1 MKLEILRFNSSDD
14 FTSGLLF
21 DVTDNKRKFLC
32 YTLEDQAQTTKVY
45 GETRI
50 PAGTYNLTLRTEG
63 GFHTRYLAKFGADF
77 HKGMLWLQPDPKDF
91 QFILWHIGNNPLDTK
106 GCLLLGKI
114 SQDGYVGKSTDAY
127 KEVYPYIRDAI
138 LYGEKVTVTYIDF
151 DGKIPET
158 VSNEAKDYVMNISQV
173 DQQQKEIVNMILKQ
187 NEELKKEIKALRETI
202 LLKGIQVR

>member
-63 GFHTRYLAKFGADF
+63 GFHTRYLAKFGGEF
-77 HKGMLWLQPDPKDF
+77 HKGMIYVNEVPNF
-91 QFILWHIGNNPLDTK
+91 EYILWHIGNTDDDTA
-106 GCLLLGKI
+106 GCLLLGKTQQANFI
-114 SQDGYVGKSTDAY
+114 GSSGDAY
-127 KEVYPYIRDAI
+127 KDVYPKVRDAI
-138 LYGEKVTVTYIDF
+138 LYGEKVTATYIDY
-151 DGKIPET
+151 DGKIPES

-173 DQQQKEIVNMILKQ
+173 NQQQKEIENMILKQ
-187 NEELKKEIKALRETI
+187 NEDLKKEIKALRETI